1 MIANQRIVCARRTL
15 VFPSFLVS
23 ALAAVCCSAILP
35 SSTAFAA
42 PRQQPNVILFL
53 TDDQGYGDLPSHGNP
68 ILKMPHLDSF
78 ARQAIEITHFHVSP
92 VCSPTR
98 ASLMTG
104 RYNFRTG
111 VCDVYGKA
119 CEMDPREVTI
129 AAALRGAGYATGM
142 FGKWH
147 LGDDA
152 ARAPTHTVSTRRYVP
167 RWRPAGGAILQS
179 GIVPQRRE
187 RAMQGLLHGRFHRS
201 RHRVCEE
208 ESLPAVFPLPAHQ
221 SDPRAAGGGRRF
233 GGTLR
238 QPGLEQQHGQD
249 LRHAPEHRQQLR
261 PPPRGAPRAGS
272 GRKHP
277 AHLYLG

>member
-1 MIANQRIVCARRTL
+1 
-15 VFPSFLVS
+15 
-23 ALAAVCCSAILP
+23 
-35 SSTAFAA
+35 
-42 PRQQPNVILFL
+42 
-53 TDDQGYGDLPSHGNP
+53 
-68 ILKMPHLDSF
+68 MPHLDSF

-152 ARAPTHTVSTRRYVP
+152 CAAPTHTVSTRRL
-167 RWRPAGGAILQS
+167 RSPAA
-179 GIVPQRRE
+179 PCRR
-187 RAMQGLLHGRFHRS
+187 RNTSIRNCSTTA
-201 RHRVCEE
+201 
-208 ESLPAVFPLPAHQ
+208 
-221 SDPRAAGGGRRF
+221 
-233 GGTLR
+233 
-238 QPGLEQQHGQD
+238 
-249 LRHAPEHRQQLR
+249 
-261 PPPRGAPRAGS
+261 
-272 GRKHP
+272 
-277 AHLYLG
+277 